1 MARSKSKDDRFQPS
15 AETTRIVPMADGWF
29 NVHTPDGKRLR
40 RNRSELAYLVV
51 EFDADTRTPGW
62 FTRAAADLGLSD
74 VLAEAAEITQSDN
87 RKEGTGNE

>member
-1 MARSKSKDDRFQPS
+1 MARAKSKDDRFQPS

-62 FTRAAADLGLSD
+62 FTRAATDLGLSD
-74 VLAEAAEITQSDN
+74 VLAEAAEI
-87 RKEGTGNE
+87 KENGQ

>member
-1 MARSKSKDDRFQPS
+1 MARAKSKDDRFQPS

-40 RNRSELAYLVV
+40 RSRLELAYLVV

-62 FTRAAADLGLSD
+62 FTRAVADLGLDD
-74 VLAEAAEITQSDN
+74 VLAEVAEI
-87 RKEGTGNE
+87 KENAQ